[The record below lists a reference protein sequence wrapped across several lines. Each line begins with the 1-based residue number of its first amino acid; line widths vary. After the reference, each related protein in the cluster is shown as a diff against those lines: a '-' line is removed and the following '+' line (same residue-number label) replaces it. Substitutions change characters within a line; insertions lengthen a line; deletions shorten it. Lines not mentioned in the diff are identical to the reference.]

1 MQSKMLLTGAPQT
14 ITMEAGSV
22 ALAPTDSVGTHN
34 TNRYEEIVLVFSGT
48 GEMRVTGGAA
58 LRLTP
63 NCLAYCPPFTEHD
76 VVNTGGDTLRYIW
89 LASKG
94 VR

>member
-1 MQSKMLLTGAPQT
+1 MLLTGAPQT

-76 VVNTGGDTLRYIW
+76 VVNAGGDTLRYIW